1 MKVNVIKITEG
12 TINTVATLSVSSREL
27 DGTSKI
33 FDWLSRFDREQASE
47 VFGVPIRTLNV
58 SEYTEGDG
66 FITTYR
72 VIKGR
77 SQDTFY
83 RNSFKMDGR
92 VNPDTKITQKNP
104 VILADGT
111 EADFCAGFDFYPEGY
126 IISTGT
132 TGVSMFGSAFEQY
145 VAAMSTR
152 KIKYGKRNAAKVF
165 LTLKKLKE
173 VLLQKE
179 DFLHFFAEKN
189 GFHYSFEP
197 VNDFFAEEEAKTE
210 ENPKRKSSHD
220 ALREE
225 IKTILDRINQV
236 PEEAESDSDSFI
248 PGATPE
254 EEAVNRMKEL
264 GLMSDVIRKFQKGE
278 LLVSE
283 TGGILYDPDESA
295 LDAIEDTK
303 QYGLPYHVLRSGE
316 MYSVLYVSNH
326 PEEWETEHYNK
337 RDKYILAN
345 VWNADGQFSELGD
358 IWVVPAN
365 GGLVRTE

>member
-27 DGTSKI
+27 DGTVKI
-33 FDWLSRFDREQASE
+33 FDWISKFDREQASE
-47 VFGVPIRTLNV
+47 IFGVPIRTLNV
-58 SEYTEGDG
+58 SEYTEGHG

-83 RNSFKMDGR
+83 RNSFQIDGR
-92 VNPDTKITQKNP
+92 VNAETKITQKNP
-104 VILADGT
+104 VILANGT

-126 IISTGT
+126 VLSTGT
-132 TGVSMFGSAFEQY
+132 TGVSMFGSAFGQY

-165 LTLKKLKE
+165 PTLKKLKE

-189 GFHYSFEP
+189 GFNYSFEP
-197 VNDFFAEEEAKTE
+197 VNDFFAAEEAKAE

-220 ALREE
+220 TLRKE
-225 IKTILDRINQV
+225 IQEILNRINQV
-236 PEEAESDSDSFI
+236 SEEAESDSDSFI

-264 GLMSDVIRKFQKGE
+264 GLMNDVIRKFQKGQ

-303 QYGLPYHVLRSGE
+303 QYGLPYHVIRSGE

-326 PEEWETEHYNK
+326 PEEWKTEHYSK

>member
-27 DGTSKI
+27 DGTVKI
-33 FDWLSRFDREQASE
+33 FDWISKFDREQASQI
-47 VFGVPIRTLNV
+47 FGVPIRTLNV

-72 VIKGR
+72 VFKGR
-77 SQDTFY
+77 AQDTFY

-92 VNPDTKITQKNP
+92 VNSDTKITQKNP
-104 VILADGT
+104 VILANGT

-152 KIKYGKRNAAKVF
+152 KIKYGKRNAARVF
-165 LTLKKLKE
+165 PTLKKLKE

-197 VNDFFAEEEAKTE
+197 VNDFFAAEEAKAE
-210 ENPKRKSSHD
+210 ENPKRKSTHD
-220 ALREE
+220 TLKAE
-225 IKTILDRINQV
+225 IQEILDRINKV
-236 PEEAESDSDSFI
+236 EETESDPDSFI
-248 PGATPE
+248 PGSTPE

-264 GLMSDVIRKFQKGE
+264 GLMGDVIRKFQKGQ

-283 TGGILYDPDESA
+283 TGGILYDPDEKA

-303 QYGLPYHVLRSGE
+303 RYGLPYHVIRSGE

-326 PEEWETEHYNK
+326 PEEWETEHYSK

>member
-1 MKVNVIKITEG
+1 MKINVIKIEKENIT
-12 TINTVATLSVSSREL
+12 TIATLSVSSRDL

-33 FDWLSRFDREQASE
+33 FDWISRFDHEQASK
-47 VFGVPIRTLNV
+47 VFGVPIRTLNI
-58 SEYTEGDG
+58 SEYTEGHG

-72 VIKGR
+72 VFRGC

-126 IISTGT
+126 ILSTGT
-132 TGVSMFGSAFEQY
+132 TGVSMFGASFEQY

-152 KIKYGKRNAAKVF
+152 KIKYGKRNAARVF
-165 LTLKKLKE
+165 PTLKKLKE
-173 VLLQKE
+173 TLLQKE

-189 GFHYSFEP
+189 GFNYSFEP
-197 VNDFFAEEEAKTE
+197 VNDFFAAEEAKTE

-220 ALREE
+220 ALRKE
-225 IKTILDRINQV
+225 IQEILDRINQV
-236 PEEAESDSDSFI
+236 EETESDSDSFI

-264 GLMSDVIRKFQKGE
+264 GLMSDVIHKFQKGS

-283 TGGILYDPDESA
+283 TGGILYDPDENA
-295 LDAIEDTK
+295 QDAIEDTK
-303 QYGLPYHVLRSGE
+303 RYGLPYHVIRSGE
-316 MYSVLYVSNH
+316 MYSVLYISNH
-326 PEEWETEHYNK
+326 PEEWEMEHYNK
-337 RDKYILAN
+337 REKYITAN

-365 GGLVRTE
+365 GGLVRTA